1 MTTQRLSA
9 ILFDLDNTL
18 FDREAAF
25 RGLAEDFFDEHL
37 LGVTSLP
44 RADAVALMVGWDDD
58 GYSDRRE
65 MRERWLAEW
74 PEAGLD
80 LDAFNGW
87 YRQVMARHTL
97 PDAAV
102 NSFLA
107 HLNGLGM
114 PWGIVTNGN
123 GRNQRAKCREAGLE
137 ALTHF
142 IIVSEE
148 QGYAKPDQRIYQ
160 DAMSALGL
168 ASPDGVLFVGDN
180 PVTDIDGARAFGM
193 QTAWVSRGRQF
204 PADLRSPDYVVESV
218 LDLAGVLRL

>member
-1 MTTQRLSA
+1 MTTPISA

-25 RGLAEDFFDEHL
+25 RGVAEDFFDERL
-37 LGVTSLP
+37 LGVTSLS
-44 RADAVALMVGWDDD
+44 RADAVALMVAWDDD

-65 MRERWLAEW
+65 FRERWLAEW
-74 PEAGLD
+74 PETGMD
-80 LDAFNGW
+80 FDALNGW
-87 YRQVMARHTL
+87 YRQAMARRSL

-102 NSFLA
+102 NDFLA
-107 HLNGLGM
+107 RLNAQGM

-123 GRNQRAKCREAGLE
+123 GRNQRSKCREAGLE
-137 ALTHF
+137 PLTHF

-148 QGYAKPDQRIYQ
+148 QGYAKPDPRIYQ

-193 QTAWVSRGRQF
+193 RTAWVSRGRQF
-204 PADLRSPDYVVESV
+204 PADLLPPDNIVERV
-218 LDLAGVLRL
+218 LDLAGVLGL

>member
-1 MTTQRLSA
+1 MP
-9 ILFDLDNTL
+9 
-18 FDREAAF
+18 
-25 RGLAEDFFDEHL
+25 
-37 LGVTSLP
+37 LG
-44 RADAVALMVGWDDD
+44 RDDAVALMVEWDDD
-58 GYSDRRE
+58 GYSDRQE

-87 YRQVMARHTL
+87 YLQVMARHTL

-102 NSFLA
+102 NDFLA
-107 HLNGLGM
+107 RLNPPRHAVGHRH
-114 PWGIVTNGN
+114 PTATAATSATSA
-123 GRNQRAKCREAGLE
+123 GRRGLE

-148 QGYAKPDQRIYQ
+148 QGYAKPDPRIYQ

-168 ASPDGVLFVGDN
+168 ASPSDVLFVGDN

-204 PADLRSPDYVVESV
+204 PADLQPPDHVVEGV
-218 LDLAGVLRL
+218 LDLAAVLGL

>member
-1 MTTQRLSA
+1 MLPFTA

-25 RGLAEDFFDEHL
+25 RGVAEDFYAEFLASSAPLGRDE
-37 LGVTSLP
+37 
-44 RADAVALMVGWDDD
+44 AVALMVAWDDD
-58 GYSDRRE
+58 GYSDRQE

-74 PEAGLD
+74 PEADLD

-87 YRQVMARHTL
+87 YRQVMARRSL

-102 NSFLA
+102 NSLLA
-107 HLNGLGM
+107 QLNHAGL

-123 GRNQRAKCREAGLE
+123 GPNQRAKCEAAGLE
-137 ALTHF
+137 PLTHF

-148 QGYAKPDQRIYQ
+148 QGYAKPDPRIYQ

-193 QTAWVSRGRQF
+193 RTAWVSRGRQF
-204 PADLRSPDYVVESV
+204 PADLRSPDYVVERV
-218 LDLAGVLRL
+218 LDLAGVLGL

>member
-1 MTTQRLSA
+1 MTTPISA

-25 RGLAEDFFDEHL
+25 RGVAEDFFDERL
-37 LGVTSLP
+37 RGVTSLP
-44 RADAVALMVGWDDD
+44 RAEAVALMVAWDDD

-80 LDAFNGW
+80 FDAFNGW
-87 YRQVMARHTL
+87 YRQAMARRSL

-102 NSFLA
+102 NDFLA
-107 HLNGLGM
+107 RLNAQGM

-123 GRNQRAKCREAGLE
+123 GRNQRAKCKSTGLA
-137 ALTHF
+137 ALTAF
-142 IIVSEE
+142 TIVSEE
-148 QGYAKPDQRIYQ
+148 QGYAKPDPRIYQ

-168 ASPDGVLFVGDN
+168 EAPEQVLFVGDN
-180 PVTDIDGARAFGM
+180 PVTDIEGARSSGM
-193 QTAWVSRGRQF
+193 QTAWVSRGKQF
-204 PADLRSPDYVVESV
+204 PADLLPPDNIVERV
-218 LDLAGVLRL
+218 LDLAGVLGL

>member
-1 MTTQRLSA
+1 MTTPISA

-25 RGLAEDFFDEHL
+25 RGVAEDFFDEHL
-37 LGVTSLP
+37 LRTTAMP
-44 RADAVALMVGWDDD
+44 RADAVALMVEWDDD
-58 GYSDRRE
+58 GYSDRQE

-80 LDAFNGW
+80 FDAFNGW
-87 YRQVMARHTL
+87 YRQVMARRSL

-102 NSFLA
+102 NDFLA
-107 HLNGLGM
+107 RLNAQGM

-123 GRNQRAKCREAGLE
+123 GRNQRSKCRLTGLE
-137 ALTHF
+137 ALTPF

-148 QGYAKPDQRIYQ
+148 QGYAKPDPRIYQ

-180 PVTDIDGARAFGM
+180 PVTDIEGARSSGM
-193 QTAWVSRGRQF
+193 QTAWVSRGKQF
-204 PADLRSPDYVVESV
+204 PAELQPPDHVLERV
-218 LDLAGVLRL
+218 LDLAGVLGL